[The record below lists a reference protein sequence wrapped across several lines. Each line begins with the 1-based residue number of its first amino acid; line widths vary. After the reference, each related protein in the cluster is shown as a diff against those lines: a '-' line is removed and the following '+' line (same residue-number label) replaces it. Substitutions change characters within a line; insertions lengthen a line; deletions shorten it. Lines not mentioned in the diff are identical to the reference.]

1 MSSWS
6 LRARVMRW
14 VVVSTF
20 LVVASSWALG
30 TWFVRGS
37 IEREFSALL
46 QEEVDEMKVLFRTS
60 ERTRSDFSRFA
71 EELRA
76 EHPANPMAWRV
87 WDLETGEVWGDFGAR
102 RLLEDFPVGDAP
114 GTTRIDRRDAG
125 WKEERFEG
133 DLQVGLLLDGKAQA
147 SVLARFQALF
157 AVLALA
163 AAVLLIGGG
172 AVFSRRTASLL
183 EQVADRVRTAQPS
196 SESADLGVRGAPDEI
211 RDVSEAFEELLS
223 RIRGEQER
231 AKLLTAGIAHEMR
244 SPIQN
249 LLGETEVALLRERD
263 AAEYRRV
270 LESSYEE
277 LCDLGRVVDNLVSLC
292 STGLDLQSSGW
303 ESFDF
308 GREADLQLG
317 RERRRAER
325 KGVEIR
331 MRTAGDLACE
341 GDRHALLLAVR
352 NLVGN
357 AIDWSPSGGA
367 VDVSLEGRN
376 GGLEIT
382 VDDCG
387 PGVRPEVRE
396 EILKPFYTAPPAEGR
411 RAGFGLG
418 LALAK
423 QAVLAQGGE
432 IEVADSPVGGARFQV
447 RLPRREAPARADA
460 T

>member
-1 MSSWS
+1 MNSWS

-14 VVVSTF
+14 AVVSTF
-20 LVVASSWALG
+20 LVVGSTWALG
-30 TWFVRGS
+30 TWFVRAS
-37 IEREFSALL
+37 VEREFNSLV
-46 QEEVDEMKVLFRTS
+46 QEEIHEMSVLFRTS
-60 ERTRSDFSRFA
+60 DGGRSDFARFA
-71 EELRA
+71 DQVRG

-87 WDLETGEVWGDFGAR
+87 WELETGEIWGDFGAT
-102 RLLEDFPVGDAP
+102 RLLEEFQVNSSP
-114 GTTRIDRRDAG
+114 GTTRIERSGAG
-125 WKEERFEG
+125 WKEERIG
-133 DLQVGLLLDGKAQA
+133 DSLQAGLLLDGKAHT
-147 SVLARFQALF
+147 
-157 AVLALA
+157 AVLAKFQAYFAVVALVA
-163 AAVLLIGGG
+163 VVLLIGGG
-172 AVFSRRTASLL
+172 ALFSRRTASLL
-183 EQVADRVRTAQPS
+183 EQVAERARAAKPLR
-196 SESADLGVRGAPDEI
+196 ESADLSVEGAPEEI
-211 RDVSEAFEELLS
+211 RDVSEAFEELLAN
-223 RIRGEQER
+223 IRNEQAR
-231 AKLLTAGIAHEMR
+231 TKLLTAGIAHEMR

-249 LLGETEVALLRERD
+249 LLGETEVTLMRERD
-263 AAEYRRV
+263 ASEYRRV

-277 LCDLGRVVDNLVSLC
+277 LCDLGRVIDNLVSLC
-292 STGLDLQSSGW
+292 STGRDMDSAGT

-317 RERRRAER
+317 RERRRADR

-331 MRTAGDLACE
+331 MQMTGDLLCE

-367 VDVSLEGRN
+367 VDVTLDGRN
-376 GGLEIT
+376 GNLEIT

-423 QAVLAQGGE
+423 QAVAAQGGA

-447 RLPRREAPARADA
+447 RLPRRESAESGSVV
-460 T
+460 